1 MRKILLN
8 PGPATTSQTVKRALL
23 VDDICPREKDFQ
35 KIVQSIREDLVKI
48 AGGDEDY
55 TCVLFAGSG
64 TLAME
69 SCMTSIVPGPG
80 VYGLTGYYA
89 LILSNGAYGERF
101 STISNLY
108 SDIKAVALM
117 QPYGKPINIRRMR
130 KYMETV
136 PNIGGVFVTHHETTT
151 GILNNIKEIGKWVK
165 EYNIPYIVDTIS
177 SFGGVPFNIRDIKA
191 DFVMSTSNKCLQ
203 GMPGVSF
210 VIAKKDELEKCKFN
224 YRTLYLD
231 LYRQWEYQEKK
242 GQFRFTPPVQVLY
255 SFRQA
260 LDEFFE
266 EGATA
271 RRKRYIK
278 SCDTLVKGMKDRGF
292 KQFLSD
298 KVEHSKILETF
309 YDPKDF
315 DFKVFHDKLY
325 KKGFTVYP
333 GKTINDKTFR
343 VAVMGN
349 INYTDIE
356 LFLEAVDKVME

>member
-35 KIVQSIREDLVKI
+35 KIVQSIRSDLVSI

-64 TLAME
+64 TAAME
-69 SCMTSIVPGPG
+69 SCVSSIVPK
-80 VYGLTGYYA
+80 GYYA
-89 LILSNGAYGERF
+89 LMVSNGAYGERF
-101 STISNLY
+101 SNMAEMY
-108 SDIKAVALM
+108 DIKQIGLR
-117 QPYGKPINIRRMR
+117 QKYGEKINIRRMR
-130 KYMETV
+130 KYLEAV
-136 PNIGGVFVTHHETTT
+136 PNIGGAFVTHHETTT
-151 GILNNIKEIGKWVK
+151 GILNDIKGVGKWIK
-165 EYNIPYIVDTIS
+165 AFEIPYVVDTIS

-210 VIAKKDELEKCKFN
+210 VIAKKNELEKC
-224 YRTLYLD
+224 RTNFRTVYLD
-231 LYRQWEYQEKK
+231 LYDEWKHQEEK

-260 LDEFFE
+260 IDEFFE

-271 RRKRYIK
+271 RRKRYVK
-278 SCDTLVKGMKDRGF
+278 NCDTLVKGMKDRGF
-292 KQFLSD
+292 KQYLSN

-309 YDPKDF
+309 YEPKDF
-315 DFKVFHDKLY
+315 NFRDFHGELY
-325 KKGFTVYP
+325 KKGYTIYP
-333 GKTINDKTFR
+333 GKLTDEKTFR
-343 VAVMGN
+343 VAVMGD

-356 LFLEAVDKVME
+356 AFLEAVDEVMV